1 MRHHKLRKTL
11 RKRKGGAWYNPLTW
25 LDKKPEEAVQAVP
38 AATEKAMSDVVTPL
52 GATTESTGVPGEM
65 SASAPAAPYLGGRRR
80 KSRKSRKSKRRH

>member
-52 GATTESTGVPGEM
+52 GATNESTGVPGEM
-65 SASAPAAPYLGGRRR
+65 SASAPAALGGRRR

>member
-25 LDKKPEEAVQAVP
+25 LDKKPEEAVPAVP

-52 GATTESTGVPGEM
+52 GGTPTQSGVPGEM

-80 KSRKSRKSKRRH
+80 KSRKSRKSKRKY